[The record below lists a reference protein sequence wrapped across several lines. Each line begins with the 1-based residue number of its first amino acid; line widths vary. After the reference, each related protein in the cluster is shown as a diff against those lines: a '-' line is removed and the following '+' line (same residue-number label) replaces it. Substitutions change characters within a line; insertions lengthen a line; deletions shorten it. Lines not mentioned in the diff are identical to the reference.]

1 MISISGVRKR
11 FGDHEALAGVD
22 LEVPQGT
29 VQGLLGPN
37 GAGKTTTVRVLTT
50 LLDPDEGEAYVA
62 GHSVRTHGDRV
73 RRNLGL
79 SGQYAAVDERL
90 TGFENLV
97 LVGELYGMKRRAPGS
112 ARANCC
118 ASSASTMCRAPS
130 GPERI
135 RAGCDVDSTSPARS
149 WRDHRS

>member
-50 LLDPDEGEAYVA
+50 LLDPDEGEAHVA
-62 GHSVRTHGDRV
+62 GGQVAVHGAQVHRDDLEALAFDPGDDLADELARDAVGLDQDESSFSHGQRV
-73 RRNLGL
+73 
-79 SGQYAAVDERL
+79 
-90 TGFENLV
+90 
-97 LVGELYGMKRRAPGS
+97 
-112 ARANCC
+112 
-118 ASSASTMCRAPS
+118 STRWPAPS
-130 GPERI
+130 PG
-135 RAGCDVDSTSPARS
+135 RALPSRS
-149 WRDHRS
+149 SVSRKFSVTGRYRRRYRV